1 MTYRSSAR
9 LFLLVAVA
17 LFAMGYV
24 FRYFFLTYYISG
36 NLQVPPEYL
45 DWRLVNQGP
54 LNSAMLICTAAFL
67 FFFLIAFP
75 TTKATARAAP
85 EYRAIPQWGIILF
98 VAFIGLSLVVRA
110 VYGAALGEEVSDAGF
125 IFGTLNYRVQSDV
138 IPGLIL
144 LVMEI
149 SWVRKQKG
157 QYVGAIT
164 LLAIFFIV
172 LSAITTSKAGM
183 VNFLAQVILLMY
195 LTGQSIWKYP
205 LRITVAALAGIL
217 TFIIASQLRAQAVGI
232 GDSAIWVS
240 LRDGHIIETLFQVI
254 GLIANRIPG
263 VEGLALSCG
272 YACDTIPAFHFPTL
286 RATAVDIFTYDIIGI
301 QHANDFRSPGYIG
314 GAVLLFGM
322 AYGLALAIGGLFVGK
337 WGCGLLDRLRFSAA
351 ARAALIFGLLRF
363 MMEGAWFA
371 LDALTML
378 GGVFVVEVASRLFL
392 PSRAGAE
399 AGKLDISPPLQQELT
414 PAENR

>member
-1 MTYRSSAR
+1 MIYRSSTR

-17 LFAMGYV
+17 LFGMGYL

-36 NLQVPPEYL
+36 NLQLPPEYL

-54 LNSAMLICTAAFL
+54 LNSAMIICTGAFL
-67 FFFLIAFP
+67 LFFAIAFP
-75 TTKATARAAP
+75 MTPVKERKAP
-85 EYRAIPQWGIILF
+85 EYRSVPAFLAVLF
-98 VAFIGLSLVVRA
+98 VIFIGLSLVVRA

-125 IFGTLNYRVQSDV
+125 IYGTLNYRAQSDL

-144 LVMEI
+144 LLMEI
-149 SWVRKQKG
+149 YWVRKQKA
-157 QYVGAIT
+157 QYVGAMA
-164 LLAIFFIV
+164 LLAAFFLA

-183 VNFLAQVILLMY
+183 VNFLAQVIMLMY

-205 LRITVAALAGIL
+205 LRISLAALAGVL
-217 TFIIASQLRAQAVGI
+217 TFIVASQLRAQALGI

-240 LRDGHIIETLFQVI
+240 LRDGHVLETLLQVV

-286 RATAVDIFTYDIIGI
+286 RDTAIDIFTYDIVGV

-322 AYGLALAIGGLFVGK
+322 VYGLIVALGGLFVGR
-337 WGCGLLDRLRFSAA
+337 WGCGVLDRWEFSAA

-363 MMEGAWFA
+363 MMEGAWYW
-371 LDALTML
+371 LDGLTMIT
-378 GGVFVVEVASRLFL
+378 GVIVVELVSRLFKKAADRGEVTI
-392 PSRAGAE
+392 PE
-399 AGKLDISPPLQQELT
+399 QGKLLNSW
-414 PAENR
+414 